1 MSIDSKIAKP
11 RYSMQPHQKAI
22 LAAGAASLAL
32 WAIPYLQK
40 LMLPL
45 QYLNTHLHEF
55 GHAMAGQASGGD
67 VEFIKVMADGNGVT
81 PVTGGSMWLIGP
93 AGYLGAALI
102 GSAVIWFS
110 RTEKSAQNTLR
121 LLAFFLGLSMLLWV
135 RGDFVGIISGIGW
148 IGALVGAS
156 MYLRG
161 NALLFAAQFVGLQQ
175 CLNSIQAVYTLLNIS
190 AFSEMHSDALV
201 MQNNTGIP
209 AVAWA
214 LGWCAFAM
222 ILVVISLRRAWTL
235 PAARSKPKIET

>member
-11 RYSMQPHQKAI
+11 RLSLQPHQTAI
-22 LAAGAASLAL
+22 LAAGALSLAL

-55 GHAMAGQASGGD
+55 GHAMAGQASGGNVD
-67 VEFIKVMADGNGVT
+67 YIRVMADGNGVT
-81 PVTGGSMWLIGP
+81 PISGGSMWLIGP
-93 AGYLGAALI
+93 AGYIGAALI

-121 LLAFFLGLSMLLWV
+121 LLAFFLCLSMLLWV
-135 RGDFVGIISGIGW
+135 RGDFVGVISGIGW
-148 IGALVGAS
+148 VAGLVAAS
-156 MYLRG
+156 TFLRG

-190 AFSEMHSDALV
+190 AFSEMHSDARV
-201 MQNNTGIP
+201 MQNNTGVP
-209 AVAWA
+209 AIVWA
-214 LGWCAFAM
+214 LGWCAFAL
-222 ILVVISLRRAWTL
+222 ILVVLSLRRAWTL
-235 PAARSKPKIET
+235 PAAKKASS